1 MNKHLTKT
9 LAVFVVAAAVVL
21 TLTIGLYA
29 GDNDGHP
36 SAKATARC
44 GEINILD
51 DTDVPWTTIM
61 KSTIKCANGKDLFID
76 VSLQC
81 GLYTKTRVKSKG
93 GQPDTTSASAKVEV
107 VVAIDRG
114 TPDAVLADPG
124 TVVFAERTQILSA
137 ALEGMIGDC
146 LSVDPDTNSVI
157 VDPNCVTPEEIQ
169 LILRTMSA
177 NAFNFICP
185 NVDSGV
191 HTIEVR
197 AKITTATDPVDP
209 LADPNSIVDPDTKP
223 VEALATIGKGSVTIE
238 EVRCIKDDD
247 ITELGTP

>member
-1 MNKHLTKT
+1 MNRNVTRTAL
-9 LAVFVVAAAVVL
+9 LVVAAVAVL
-21 TLTIGLYA
+21 TLTMGLYA
-29 GDNDGHP
+29 ADSSGHP

-51 DTDVPWTTIM
+51 ATDLPWTTIM

-93 GQPDTTSASAKVEV
+93 GQVDAASAEAKVEV
-107 VVAIDRG
+107 AVVIDRD
-114 TPDAVLADPG
+114 TPDEDVAAPG
-124 TVVFAERTQILSA
+124 TVVFAERFQELSA

-146 LSVDPDTNSVI
+146 LSIDADTNSVI
-157 VDPNCVTPEEIQ
+157 VDQNCVTPEEIQ

-177 NAFNFICP
+177 NAFNFIVEDVTP
-185 NVDSGV
+185 GV

-209 LADPNSIVDPDTKP
+209 LADPNSIIAPDTKP
-223 VEALATIGKGSVTIE
+223 VAALATIGKGSVTIE
-238 EVRCIKDDD
+238 EVRCIKDDT